1 MFRTPHAA
9 LAAVFVVPAAHAQ
22 TVGAEAGEAGTVVVT
37 ASRTGDDATVSVAD
51 RATIARR
58 QPASLLAVLDDLPGV
73 HAFST
78 GGPAGGSFLTIR
90 GGEPN
95 FTAVMIDG
103 VRLNDP
109 TNSAGGAF
117 DFALLDP
124 LIVDRVEVARTAVSA
139 IHGSDALSGV
149 VQIVT
154 RDPSGPGARVGA
166 QFWVDSRYGAAGSA
180 SLSGGWAGG
189 GVSVAGGHYD
199 SGDGDPAGTLRREQL
214 FGKARQAIGSFRLSA
229 IGLHAR
235 TRGTGFP
242 EDSGGPLLAV
252 VRARER
258 RDGDLTLGAVSLT
271 RDPAAALR
279 PSLSLAWSLQHGD
292 SDSPPIAPGM
302 LDGVPATTAHDRF
315 ARFEGIGALAGDVG
329 GLTLSVGGAVLREAG
344 RSNGTLD
351 FGFPLPVNFAL
362 TRVTHS
368 GFAEATLRGRGGLS
382 FNAALRYDKLVHGS
396 GNWTGRGG
404 VRWQVG
410 ARGPALFAHLANG
423 YKRPSLYALGH
434 PLIGDP
440 TLKPETSR
448 SIDAGVEL
456 PLPHGQLSVTVFDNR
471 FSNLIDFDPVRFRLT
486 NRDHVGAR
494 GVEGA
499 MALRIGGA
507 WSVAGALTYLS
518 LDSATPL
525 RGRPQWSGIVRL
537 LWERGAW
544 QADAALR
551 GNNAVNDSA
560 IPTGARV
567 TPGHVEGDVGMRYR
581 LRDHI
586 ALRLMLRNVG
596 DNRSW
601 DAVGTPSPGRSL
613 RLSIAFD

>member
-1 MFRTPHAA
+1 
-9 LAAVFVVPAAHAQ
+9 
-22 TVGAEAGEAGTVVVT
+22 
-37 ASRTGDDATVSVAD
+37 
-51 RATIARR
+51 
-58 QPASLLAVLDDLPGV
+58 
-73 HAFST
+73 
-78 GGPAGGSFLTIR
+78 
-90 GGEPN
+90 
-95 FTAVMIDG
+95 
-103 VRLNDP
+103 
-109 TNSAGGAF
+109 
-117 DFALLDP
+117 
-124 LIVDRVEVARTAVSA
+124 
-139 IHGSDALSGV
+139 
-149 VQIVT
+149 
-154 RDPSGPGARVGA
+154 
-166 QFWVDSRYGAAGSA
+166 
-180 SLSGGWAGG
+180 
-189 GVSVAGGHYD
+189 
-199 SGDGDPAGTLRREQL
+199 
-214 FGKARQAIGSFRLSA
+214 
-229 IGLHAR
+229 
-235 TRGTGFP
+235 
-242 EDSGGPLLAV
+242 
-252 VRARER
+252 
-258 RDGDLTLGAVSLT
+258 
-271 RDPAAALR
+271 
-279 PSLSLAWSLQHGD
+279 LQHGD

-525 RGRPQWSGIVRL
+525 RGRPQWSGNVRL

-551 GNNAVNDSA
+551 GNAAVNDSA

-567 TPGHVEGDVGMRYR
+567 TPEHVEGDVGMRYR
-581 LRDHI
+581 LHDHI